1 MSMVVVFL
9 VQRKNCLHVSI
20 VWGLPDYAFPIVIG
34 LPPNCEVF
42 RMGFYSVIVQM
53 EF

>member
-20 VWGLPDYAFPIVIG
+20 VWGLSDYAFPIVIG
-34 LPPNCEVF
+34 LPPNREVF
-42 RMGFYSVIVQM
+42 RIGFASVTVKM